1 MGIFRFRIDFI
12 SIGEVIDRNEIQ
24 TLAGLGY
31 CFSASLPPMLAA
43 GAMKSVELM
52 EENPKMFS
60 DLRCVYQRMVEKTC
74 RLRDFEFFLHLAAGT
89 ISRNLVLV
97 ISV

>member
-1 MGIFRFRIDFI
+1 MASGNNT
-12 SIGEVIDRNEIQ
+12 RNETQ

-60 DLRCVYQRMVEKTC
+60 DLR
-74 RLRDFEFFLHLAAGT
+74 
-89 ISRNLVLV
+89 
-97 ISV
+97 